1 MNDSELENFCRLT
14 ASDVRSE
21 LADDLADDLAAY
33 SNNILV
39 HKAEIWC
46 KSSLKG
52 ACNVSNSPE
61 GKLKAKNFLD
71 RPNRSI
77 CETITDMTKSILITF
92 FFATATEAIAL
103 RINYALRKN
112 HPNN

>member
-1 MNDSELENFCRLT
+1 MNDSELENCCRLSLA

-21 LADDLADDLAAY
+21 LGDDLAAY

-46 KSSLKG
+46 KSSLK

-61 GKLKAKNFLD
+61 GKLKAKNFLA
-71 RPNRSI
+71 RPNRGI
-77 CETITDMTKSILITF
+77 CETITDKIYSFTKVGGTV
-92 FFATATEAIAL
+92 E
-103 RINYALRKN
+103 
-112 HPNN
+112 